1 MQRVI
6 VSDTTCLILLNKIGR
21 ISLLE
26 KLFGKVTITSN
37 IAKEY
42 GENLPEF
49 VKIENPS
56 DYKYQQILEGFLDS
70 GEASA
75 IALALEHDDCLL
87 IIDELKGRKEAKY
100 LNINYT
106 GTLGILI
113 IAKEKGLIKSVME
126 VIEEI
131 RKTDFRISE
140 ALLNEAKRR
149 CGE

>member
-1 MQRVI
+1 MQRII

-42 GENLPEF
+42 GEKLPEF

-87 IIDELKGRKEAKY
+87 IIDELKGRKEAKH

-113 IAKEKGLIKSVME
+113 IAKEKGLIKTVME

-131 RKTDFRISE
+131 KETDFRISE
-140 ALLNEAKRR
+140 ALLKEAKRR